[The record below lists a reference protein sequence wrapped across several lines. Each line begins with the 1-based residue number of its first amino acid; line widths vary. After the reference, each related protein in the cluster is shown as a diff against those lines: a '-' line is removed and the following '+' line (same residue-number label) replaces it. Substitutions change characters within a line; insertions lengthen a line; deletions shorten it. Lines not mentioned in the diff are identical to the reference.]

1 MVHNYEGFFKRQL
14 QDAPYEPDA
23 EKPDSRDR
31 SAFADYR
38 EKEIEGS
45 IKSEGRF
52 VPVLKEVV

>member
-1 MVHNYEGFFKRQL
+1 MAHNYEVFFKRQL
-14 QDAPYEPDA
+14 QDARPNEPDA
-23 EKPDSRDR
+23 EKPDYRDR

-52 VPVLKEVV
+52 VSA